1 MNSVVAVATLVTGLA
16 YTALGLLV
24 LGETL
29 YLWQIRGRSWMG
41 LALAGMA
48 LSCGPHHMI
57 HGYHLWHGAD
67 GGLPLV
73 ASTIAALPA
82 SVAIVYLRI
91 EALLGRRGD
100 RFITGTPW
108 WLALGPVVF
117 LVTFGA
123 LIGWTVGDR
132 DSIGRA
138 APATRHT
145 GHTPGITALTLPET
159 VFDPL
164 SLQFLTNV
172 YSAIAYAIVGG
183 LFAGTQ
189 VRRRPVAGGWSMSG
203 CAFSALFATCAL
215 THFAFAFTAS
225 NHAFPPAIDVPA
237 STLFLIATCAAYR
250 ESLGDWKRRPLVG
263 SSTAPQRRSPWAV
276 ETA

>member
-1 MNSVVAVATLVTGLA
+1 MNVILAIATLATGAA
-16 YTALGLLV
+16 YTALGALV

-29 YLWQIRGRSWMG
+29 HLRSVRGLSWMG
-41 LALAGMA
+41 LALAAMA
-48 LSCGPHHMI
+48 LSCGPHHVI
-57 HGYHLWHGAD
+57 HGYHLLHGEG

-73 ASTIAALPA
+73 ASTFAALPA
-82 SVAIVYLRI
+82 GMTLVYLRV
-91 EALLGRRGD
+91 EALFGRRGD

-132 DSIGRA
+132 DAIGRA
-138 APATRHT
+138 QEVTRHP
-145 GHTPGITALTLPET
+145 GHGPGVAALNLPKT

-164 SLQFLTNV
+164 SLQFLTNT

-183 LFAGTQ
+183 LFARTQ
-189 VRRRPVAGGWSMSG
+189 LRRRPVAGGWSMSG
-203 CAFSALFATCAL
+203 CSFGALFATCAL

-225 NHAFPPAIDVPA
+225 QHTLPALIDVPT
-237 STLFLIATCAAYR
+237 STLFLVATFSVYR

-263 SSTAPQRRSPWAV
+263 ASTAPQRRSPWAV